1 VVLENFVRQAKKT
14 FRNSICEETTTPF
27 SSHQMLVSGGA
38 ASAFQLIA
46 GPVSSRFV
54 LTRQFA
60 DEQAV
65 GKAAR

>member
-1 VVLENFVRQAKKT
+1 L
-14 FRNSICEETTTPF
+14 
-27 SSHQMLVSGGA
+27 LVSGGA